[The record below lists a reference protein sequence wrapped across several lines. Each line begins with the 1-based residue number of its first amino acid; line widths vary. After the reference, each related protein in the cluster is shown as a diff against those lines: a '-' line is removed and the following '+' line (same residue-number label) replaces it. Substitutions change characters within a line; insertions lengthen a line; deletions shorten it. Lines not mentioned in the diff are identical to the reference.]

1 MAVKTEVMS
10 LRLEPD
16 VAEALEA
23 AARKERRPK
32 NNMVSWM
39 ILDYAKRI
47 EVYRDPEE
55 RAPAS
60 KGKGEED
67 GMNAERK
74 PRRRVGR

>member
-1 MAVKTEVMS
+1 MAGKTGAMS

-39 ILDYAKRI
+39 IVDYAKRI
-47 EVYRDPEE
+47 GVYREPEE
-55 RAPAS
+55 KVS
-60 KGKGEED
+60 SKKGKG
-67 GMNAERK
+67 RK
-74 PRRRVGR
+74 TG